1 MESKMIATHTS
12 MRLVAAKAATLVLGV
27 AALLVVSCSAGTKE
41 PGDRVEAAATQ
52 GPQTHTIIIRELK
65 FQPAVL
71 TAHVG
76 DTVEWKNEDVFP
88 HNAVS
93 TEPKKFDSATI
104 PVGSSWKYQTTRKG
118 DYFYQCTLHP
128 NMRAKLV
135 VQ

>member
-1 MESKMIATHTS
+1 MIATRTS
-12 MRLVAAKAATLVLGV
+12 MRSVAAKAATLVLRM
-27 AALLVVSCSAGTKE
+27 AALLLVSCSAGTKE
-41 PGDRVEAAATQ
+41 PVGGNVQAAAPQ

-71 TAHVG
+71 TVHVG
-76 DTVEWKNEDVFP
+76 DTVEWKNEDIFP

-93 TEPKKFDSATI
+93 IEPKEFDSATI
-104 PVGSSWKYQTTRKG
+104 PVGSSWKYQTAKKG
-118 DYFYQCTLHP
+118 NYFYQCTLHP

>member
-1 MESKMIATHTS
+1 MIATHTS
-12 MRLVAAKAATLVLGV
+12 MRSAAAKAATLVLVV
-27 AALLVVSCSAGTKE
+27 AALLLVSCSAGTKG
-41 PGDRVEAAATQ
+41 PADRVQAAAPQ

-71 TAHVG
+71 TVHVG
-76 DTVEWKNEDVFP
+76 DTVVWKNEDIFP

-93 TEPKKFDSATI
+93 TEPKEFDSASI
-104 PVGSSWKYQTTRKG
+104 PVGSSWKYQTARKG
-118 DYFYQCTLHP
+118 NYFYQCTLHP